1 MFRFGGISERPSSP
15 PTRRWDS
22 AAVTS
27 TDLDEPPISR
37 HLFSKTFLQ
46 RKEEEVKI
54 NG

>member
-1 MFRFGGISERPSSP
+1 MFRFGGISEQSSSP

-37 HLFSKTFLQ
+37 HLSKVFHK
-46 RKEEEVKI
+46 RKDEEVKI